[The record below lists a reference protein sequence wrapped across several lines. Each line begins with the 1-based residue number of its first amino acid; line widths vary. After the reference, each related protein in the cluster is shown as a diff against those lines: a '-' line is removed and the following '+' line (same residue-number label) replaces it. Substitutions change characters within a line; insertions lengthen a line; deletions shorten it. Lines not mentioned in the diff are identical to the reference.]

1 MNYLYKPNQT
11 NQHVCNLC
19 HHEFKQIYSPN
30 NDFKMNQMKPKVDK
44 TNLFNSLIQSLK
56 DNIEELQTE
65 NDILKRSL
73 EFYRNLYYRN
83 IQKLC

>member
-1 MNYLYKPNQT
+1 MNYLYKSNQT
-11 NQHVCNLC
+11 NQHICNLC
-19 HHEFKQIYSPN
+19 HHDFNQIYSSN
-30 NDFKMNQMKPKVDK
+30 NDFEINQMKPKVDK

-65 NDILKRSL
+65 NDILKKSL

-83 IQKLC
+83 VHKLC